1 MSEKVTD
8 YPWPRSHPR
17 SRFFRLRIDGEPV
30 TVLETDI
37 ADFAIVALREAAPVE
52 VELDAPIGEAVV
64 RPLSRGIAAEVDGKV
79 CRFGL
84 PVPDRLSI
92 EIDRL
97 KPLYLFANAPE
108 ADAPAPDALGVH
120 YFGAGQVHEVGELH
134 LSAGETLYIEGGAIV
149 KGCVRAEE
157 AEGLTIRGQGILDG
171 SYYTR
176 GVDSTRT
183 ILLNKCSGIE
193 IRDLTIIRPTVW
205 TIHLNVCRDIRVANV
220 KQIAWGLGS
229 DGVDIVSCRNVVV
242 EDCFLRNGDD
252 CVVVKAR
259 APEDYPGWDTDV
271 ENVLVQRCTLA
282 NNGGGNATEIG
293 YELRTPSVRNI
304 TFRDCDVLCVEGYG
318 AAFGIHNGD
327 RATVSNVLYEDI
339 RVEHY
344 FTFLID
350 FRIVASRYGRDA
362 EHGQV
367 RNVHLRNIRVRQSI
381 YNAGYSVSLI
391 GGMDP
396 QHTIEGVAIEEL
408 YLDELK
414 ITDPDQLDLYVR
426 NASGIEIR

>member
-1 MSEKVTD
+1 MFEKVTD
-8 YPWPRSHPR
+8 YTWPRSHPR
-17 SRFFRLRIDGEPV
+17 SQLFRVRVDGDPM

-37 ADFAIVALREAAPVE
+37 ADFAVVALSGAAQVE
-52 VELDAPIGEAVV
+52 VEIDTPVEQAVV
-64 RPLSRGIAAEVDGKV
+64 RPLSRGYAADVAGSV

-84 PVPDRLSI
+84 RGPDRISV
-92 EIDRL
+92 EINRL
-97 KPLYLFANAPE
+97 KPLYLFVNAPE
-108 ADAPAPDALGVH
+108 ADAPDPDADGVH
-120 YFGAGQVHEVGELH
+120 YYGAGQTHEVGELH
-134 LSAGETLYIEGGAIV
+134 LASGETLYIEGGAIV

-157 AEGLTIRGQGILDG
+157 AADITIRGQGILDG
-171 SYYTR
+171 SYYTK

-183 ILLNKCSGIE
+183 ILLSKCSGIA
-193 IRDLTIIRPTVW
+193 IRDLTIIRPTSW
-205 TIHLNVCRDIRVANV
+205 TIHLNVCSDIRVSNV
-220 KQIAWGLGS
+220 KQIAWRLAS
-229 DGVDIVSCRNVVV
+229 DGVDIVSCRDVVV

-259 APEDYPGWDTDV
+259 APEDYPGYDTDV
-271 ENVLVQRCTLA
+271 DNVLVQRCTLV
-282 NNGGGNATEIG
+282 NDGGGNATEIG

-304 TFRDCDVLCVEGYG
+304 VFRDCDILCVEGYG

-350 FRIVASRYGRDA
+350 FRIIASRYGRDE

-367 RNVHLRNIRVRQSI
+367 RNVQLRNIRVMQSI

-391 GGMDP
+391 GGMDA
-396 QHTIEGVAIEEL
+396 QHTIEGVTIQDL
-408 YLDELK
+408 YLDDLK
-414 ITDPDQLDLYVR
+414 VTDPDELDLYVR